1 MISSLSRI
9 LKPMVLVAIVLVVW
23 FVVTSLGLVNQYLL
37 PPPQKVAQT
46 FWTLFLSGRIFQHIF
61 ASLIRVFLGFGVA
74 LVVASLFTLLF
85 YFFDNLRIYTS
96 GLLDILRHIPP
107 LAVLSLLVLWFGIGE
122 LPKVGIVFMAAFFP
136 LLLSME
142 SGIVHCDR
150 KLIEVGIIGGFSPLK
165 ILLRIA
171 LPSSIPEI
179 IIGMNIGLSYAWRS
193 LIGAELVA
201 ASSGIGYM
209 ILDAREL
216 SRPDIVM
223 VGIICLGVV
232 GALIDMV
239 FKWIT
244 SKAFWR
250 LP

>member
-1 MISSLSRI
+1 MKSIYRFFQSMI
-9 LKPMVLVAIVLVVW
+9 LVVIVLALW
-23 FVVTSLGLVNQYLL
+23 FFVSSLGLVNAYLL
-37 PPPQKVAQT
+37 PSPQKVAQT
-46 FWTLFLSGRIFQHIF
+46 FWSLLLSGRIFQHIY
-61 ASLIRVFLGFGVA
+61 ASLVRVFLGFGVA
-74 LVVASLFTLLF
+74 VVVASLLTLLF
-85 YFFDNLRIYTS
+85 YFFDKVRVYTS

-142 SGIVHCDR
+142 SGIIHCDR
-150 KLIEVGIIGGFSPLK
+150 KLIEVGLVGRFTRLQ
-165 ILLRIA
+165 LLTRIA
-171 LPSSIPEI
+171 LPSSMPEI
-179 IIGMNIGLSYAWRS
+179 VTGMNIGLSYAWRS

-232 GALIDMV
+232 GAIIDIV
-239 FKWIT
+239 FRWAT
-244 SKAFWR
+244 MKALWR
-250 LP
+250 TP

>member
-1 MISSLSRI
+1 MIIILFVWFIISSLG
-9 LKPMVLVAIVLVVW
+9 W
-23 FVVTSLGLVNQYLL
+23 VNPYLL
-37 PPPQKVAQT
+37 PSPQKVAQT
-46 FWTLFLSGRIFQHIF
+46 FWYLCLSGKIFTHIL
-61 ASLIRVFLGFGVA
+61 ASLIRVFLGFGMA
-74 LVVASLFTLLF
+74 LIVTSLLTLFF
-85 YFFDNLRIYTS
+85 YFFDNLRVYFS

-122 LPKVGIVFMAAFFP
+122 APKVGIVFMAAFFP

-142 SGIVHCDR
+142 SGIIHCDR
-150 KLIEVGIIGGFSPLK
+150 KLIEVGLVGGFSRFE
-165 ILLRIA
+165 ILHRIA
-171 LPSSIPEI
+171 VPSSMPEI
-179 IIGMNIGLSYAWRS
+179 VTGMNIGLSYAWRS

-209 ILDAREL
+209 ILDARQL

-232 GALIDMV
+232 GAIIDMV

-244 SKAFWR
+244 SRALWR
-250 LP
+250 MP